1 MHRDKFFSG
10 FSCGLLWLWLIL
22 CSPFTAAQLLENN
35 KLLPAN
41 EAFRPQVV
49 HTPNGLMV
57 EFSIA
62 DGYYLYKDKISIHT
76 TPDQLLGSPQF
87 GPTILKDDLNFGK
100 QQVYYHTAKID
111 LPFKNKTPDASIF
124 SIDVHHQ
131 GCYEKGV
138 CYPPVT
144 SHFQINGHGVFLAQ
158 GENNT
163 EHTQITFTND
173 NAEHPPEHNTATIT
187 QNSVLLNLF
196 TFFMAGL
203 ALSFTACM
211 YPLLPILSSIIVG
224 NNHAKLNKKQGF
236 ILSFAYV
243 QGLALTYTVIGVITA
258 LTGALLTIWLQQS
271 VVIIG
276 AALLMMVLALGMFDL
291 IHIQM
296 PSKIQQYF
304 TQKNQSLSGGKI
316 GSVFIMGMF
325 SALIVGPCVAPP
337 LAVALGY
344 IGQTKDALLGGGL
357 LYIMALGM
365 GIPLMLIGTFG
376 GHILPKSGR
385 WMNTIK
391 YFFGFVILGLA
402 IYLVTPFVPLWLV
415 IASYC
420 LLALLIMGLLIK
432 EIRLQQP
439 IFNRLLFG
447 LCFFCLLTGSGY
459 FTFNSLK
466 KINTPLHQSLGIYFD
481 QPSDDHKISS
491 VTELE
496 KHIIQAQKQVPE
508 KPVILDFYADWCIT
522 CKKMDATTFADPEVQ
537 KILASEY
544 QFIQIDVTKN
554 TAEHQ
559 ALLKQYGLFGPP
571 ASFVLYQDK
580 SYSNP
585 LLGFAKKA
593 DFILW
598 LNNNREKR

>member
-1 MHRDKFFSG
+1 MCTDKRFSR
-10 FSCGLLWLWLIL
+10 FSIWLIWLWLAIL
-22 CSPFTAAQLLENN
+22 SPIATAQLLENN

-49 HTPNGLMV
+49 HTPNGVMV
-57 EFSIA
+57 EFAIA
-62 DGYYLYKDKISIHT
+62 DGYYLYQDKISIHT
-76 TPDQLLGSPQF
+76 TPEQMLDNPKFSP
-87 GPTILKDDLNFGK
+87 TVLKNDLNFGK

-111 LPFKNKTPDASIF
+111 LPFKNKAPIADIF
-124 SIDVHHQ
+124 SIEVHHQ

-138 CYPPVT
+138 CYPPVI
-144 SHFQINGHGVFLAQ
+144 SHFQINGHGVFMAQ
-158 GENNT
+158 DGNGTKTPEVTFTRDDT
-163 EHTQITFTND
+163 EHLL
-173 NAEHPPEHNTATIT
+173 EHNTTTIT
-187 QNSVLLNLF
+187 QNSVWLNLF

-224 NNHAKLNKKQGF
+224 NNHAQLNKKQGF

-258 LTGALLTIWLQQS
+258 LTGALLTIWLQQP
-271 VVIIG
+271 VVIIA
-276 AALLMMVLALGMFDL
+276 AALLMVVLALGMFDL

-304 TQKNQSLSGGKI
+304 TQKNQSLCGGKI
-316 GSVFIMGMF
+316 SSVFVMGMF

-337 LAVALGY
+337 LAIALGY

-391 YFFGFVILGLA
+391 YFFGFIILGLA
-402 IYLVTPFVPLWLV
+402 IYLVTPFVHLWLV

-420 LLALLIMGLLIK
+420 LLALLIMVLLAK
-432 EIRLQQP
+432 EIRLTQP
-439 IFNRLLFG
+439 LFNRLFFG
-447 LCFFCLLTGSGY
+447 LCFFCLLAGSAY
-459 FTFNSLK
+459 FLLNSLK
-466 KINTPLHQSLGIYFD
+466 QTNTPLHQSLSIYFA
-481 QPSDDHKISS
+481 QSSDSKKISS
-491 VTELE
+491 VTELKQSIAE
-496 KHIIQAQKQVPE
+496 AQKQSPE

-522 CKKMDATTFADPEVQ
+522 CKKMDATTFADPQVQ
-537 KILASEY
+537 KILASDY

-554 TAEHQ
+554 TVEHQ

-571 ASFVLYQDK
+571 ARFVLYQDQ
-580 SYSNP
+580 SYSLP
-585 LLGFAKKA
+585 LLGFAKEE
-593 DFILW
+593 DFLLW